1 MQDAGIDPSNASCCF
16 GAQSEVLYCILVI
29 LELAKGLN
37 ISAGKYPRS

>member
-1 MQDAGIDPSNASCCF
+1 MRDAGIDPSNASCCF

-37 ISAGKYPRS
+37 FSAAKRSRG